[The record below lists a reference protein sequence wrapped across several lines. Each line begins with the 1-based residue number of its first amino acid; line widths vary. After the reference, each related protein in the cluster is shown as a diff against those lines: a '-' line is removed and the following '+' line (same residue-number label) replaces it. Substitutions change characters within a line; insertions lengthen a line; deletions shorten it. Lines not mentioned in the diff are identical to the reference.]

1 MSGGFTSAHLVYLVQ
16 SIGWTLVLSVLAFL
30 LGGIGGFCVM
40 LARISPRAWLSRAG
54 LVYIEAIQ
62 GIPLL
67 ILLFIVYFGLS
78 VYGYQVPALVAAGL
92 ALMVYS
98 SAYLGDIWR
107 GCIEAMPKPQWEASE
122 CLSLT
127 RWQTLR
133 LVIIPQAM
141 RLALPPTVGFLVQ
154 LIKMTS
160 LASVISFVE
169 LTRAGQIINN
179 SIFQPFLIFGLVG
192 AFYFVL
198 CYPLSRWSQS
208 MGTSSMSA
216 IVKVG
221 DIHKSFGSNHV
232 LKGVSFEVNK
242 GEMIAVIGASGS
254 GKSTALRCIDRLET
268 IDQGQIEVCGIRVDD
283 PKVDL
288 HLLRREVGI
297 VFQSYNLFPHLTVEE
312 NIMLALRHV
321 KKMPRDEA
329 HRIALNVLE
338 QVGLAQKV
346 DSYPEQLSGG
356 QQQRVAIARS
366 LAMSPK
372 VMLFDE
378 VTSALDPQLTGE
390 VLRVMEDL
398 AADGMTMLLVT
409 HEMAFAKRVADRIIY
424 MHQGKVWEVGDGSM
438 LDAPRT
444 PELREFL
451 DNGL

>member
-1 MSGGFTSAHLVYLVQ
+1 
-16 SIGWTLVLSVLAFL
+16 
-30 LGGIGGFCVM
+30 
-40 LARISPRAWLSRAG
+40 
-54 LVYIEAIQ
+54 
-62 GIPLL
+62 
-67 ILLFIVYFGLS
+67 
-78 VYGYQVPALVAAGL
+78 
-92 ALMVYS
+92 
-98 SAYLGDIWR
+98 
-107 GCIEAMPKPQWEASE
+107 
-122 CLSLT
+122 
-127 RWQTLR
+127 
-133 LVIIPQAM
+133 
-141 RLALPPTVGFLVQ
+141 
-154 LIKMTS
+154 
-160 LASVISFVE
+160 
-169 LTRAGQIINN
+169 
-179 SIFQPFLIFGLVG
+179 
-192 AFYFVL
+192 
-198 CYPLSRWSQS
+198 
-208 MGTSSMSA
+208 MSA

-321 KKMPRDEA
+321 KKMSRDEA
-329 HRIALNVLE
+329 RRIAMNVLE
-338 QVGLAQKV
+338 QVGLGQKA
-346 DSYPEQLSGG
+346 DAYPEQLSGG

-424 MHQGKVWEVGDGSM
+424 MHQGTVWEVGDGSM

-444 PELREFL
+444 PELRAFL